1 MKSIIIG
8 FGLAG
13 LAVWLGNR
21 AAGGI
26 KNELGMGQDSSNN
39 RGGANTPD
47 GRDASLSYGAGI
59 ADENTIPNAVP
70 SI

>member
-8 FGLAG
+8 LGLAG

-26 KNELGMGQDSSNN
+26 KNELGMGQDRS
-39 RGGANTPD
+39 GGAHTPD
-47 GRDASLSYGAGI
+47 GRDASRSFAAGI

-70 SI
+70 SL